1 MSIEIQAIA
10 DIPDIQAG
18 DDLAQCIVDALSA
31 AHLAVNNTDI
41 LVIAHKVVSKAEGQL
56 VDLATIKPSK
66 TAQELGQR
74 TAKDPRKVEVILQ
87 ESQRV
92 LKVRNATEN
101 NEGLIITRH
110 RLGFVS
116 ANSAID
122 ESNVGDCGDVILL
135 PMNPDHSARH
145 LRERLFELTGH
156 RPGIVISD
164 TFGRPWRLGQVNVA
178 IGLAGVP
185 AITDLTQSEDAWG
198 RPLSVTK
205 PALADELAAAS
216 GLLMHKSA
224 KTPVILFR
232 GVHWQASRHSNID
245 ELIRPPQEDLFL

>member
-1 MSIEIQAIA
+1 MSINMHAIA
-10 DIPDIQAG
+10 DIPDIKPG
-18 DDLAQCIVDALSA
+18 DDLAQCIVDGMA
-31 AHLAVNNTDI
+31 AAKLIIDSTDI
-41 LVIAHKVVSKAEGQL
+41 VVIAHKVVSKAEGHII
-56 VDLATIKPSK
+56 DLAAITPSDE
-66 TAQELGQR
+66 ARQLGQR

-87 ESQRV
+87 QSQSV
-92 LKVRNATEN
+92 LKVRDATDN

-116 ANSAID
+116 ANAGID
-122 ESNVGDCGDVILL
+122 ESNVGEEGDVILL
-135 PMNPDHSARH
+135 PVDPDSSARK
-145 LRERLFELTGH
+145 LRTRLGELTGQH
-156 RPGIVISD
+156 PGIVISD

-185 AITDLTQSEDAWG
+185 AITDLTSSQDAWG
-198 RPLSVTK
+198 RTLTVTK

-232 GVHWQASRHSNID
+232 GVKWQPSNASIHD
-245 ELIRPPQEDLFL
+245 LIRPPQEDLF